1 MDDRLD
7 QCRSSAVAIAVGPS
21 CFVEKRT
28 ENRHLKNGD
37 REVSA
42 KAMTNSTRQP
52 TVVDTLPKAELHLH
66 LEGSIRP
73 ETAVELAARHGT
85 KLMPEE
91 VTARYRYSTFAG
103 FIDVFKWVTS
113 FLRDP
118 QDYALVTQRLLE
130 ELLRQDVVYAEIT
143 ISVGVMLRRMQ
154 NVEANFAAIRET
166 SQIVSFTRLR
176 TNWIFDAVRQF
187 GADSAKE
194 AARWA
199 ARLHN
204 SGVLAFGMGGDEVSY
219 PTANFRPAFDLARSE
234 GLRIVCHA
242 GEIGGPSYIREA
254 VELLGA
260 ERIGHGIA
268 VMNDPALAEWL
279 AMRRIVLENCPT
291 SNLCTGALAK
301 QVGNPK
307 VSLNDHPLPK
317 FLDRGLL
324 VTLSTDD
331 PGLFHTDLLTEY
343 SRAASLGLSDK
354 QLLQLAEQSFSSA
367 FLPPLEKRKLHDDFR
382 TGAKIAGLL

>member
-1 MDDRLD
+1 MTDRT
-7 QCRSSAVAIAVGPS
+7 Q
-21 CFVEKRT
+21 K
-28 ENRHLKNGD
+28 
-37 REVSA
+37 
-42 KAMTNSTRQP
+42 P
-52 TVVDTLPKAELHLH
+52 TVVDALPKAELHLH
-66 LEGSIRP
+66 LEGSIHP
-73 ETAVELAARHGT
+73 ETAVELAARHGA
-85 KLMPEE
+85 KLTPQE
-91 VTARYRYSTFAG
+91 VAARYQYTSFAG

-118 QDYALVTQRLLE
+118 KDYALVTRCLLE
-130 ELLRQDVVYAEIT
+130 ELLRQNVVYAEIT

-166 SQIVSFTRLR
+166 SQIVSFSRIR
-176 TNWIFDAVRQF
+176 TNWIFDAARQF
-187 GADSAKE
+187 GADAAKE

-199 ARLHN
+199 AKLHN

-242 GEIGGPSYIREA
+242 GEIGGPSYVKEA

-268 VMNDPALAEWL
+268 VMNDPELAESL

-301 QVGNPK
+301 QAGKPE
-307 VSLNDHPLPK
+307 VSLKDHPLPQ

-331 PGLFHTDLLTEY
+331 PALFHTDLLAEY
-343 SRAASLGLSDK
+343 SQASSFGLSDK

-367 FLPPLEKRKLHDDFR
+367 FLPPLEKRKLHDEFR
-382 TGAKIAGLL
+382 SAARTAGLL